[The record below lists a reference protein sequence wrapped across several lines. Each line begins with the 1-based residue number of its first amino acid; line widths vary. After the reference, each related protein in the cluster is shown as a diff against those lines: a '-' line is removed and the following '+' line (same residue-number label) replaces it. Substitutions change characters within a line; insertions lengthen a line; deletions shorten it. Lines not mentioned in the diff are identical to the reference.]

1 MERFLQ
7 QLVEDAAE
15 ILGGRPVATLERIAK
30 PGLARELLNER
41 SADPLRALH
50 EVVLRGRVDID
61 ALTVENEQP
70 APSVLLMLVLL
81 TFEDQP
87 PRSAP

>member
-1 MERFLQ
+1 M
-7 QLVEDAAE
+7 A
-15 ILGGRPVATLERIAK
+15 G
-30 PGLARELLNER
+30 
-41 SADPLRALH
+41 
-50 EVVLRGRVDID
+50 VDID